1 MFDFN
6 EYLSISKQI
15 ESDDKYNSKESYR
28 RTAVSRAY
36 YSAFKIWWVFER
48 KLWYYL

>member
-36 YSAFKIWWVFER
+36 YSAFKKDR
-48 KLWYYL
+48 KSVV